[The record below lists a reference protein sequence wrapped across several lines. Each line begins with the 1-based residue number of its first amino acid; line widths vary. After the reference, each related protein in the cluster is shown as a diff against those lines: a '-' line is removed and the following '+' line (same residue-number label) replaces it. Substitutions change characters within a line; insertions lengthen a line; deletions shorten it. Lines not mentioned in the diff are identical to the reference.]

1 MSKLPDHLQPM
12 YNELAVE
19 FKDGRF
25 QNETGTASFK
35 TAQEAV
41 EHNAQME
48 KLVAGFAFKP
58 THTKPFR
65 KRVTAKPAQKTT
77 PIDFDLNLFDELN
90 SIRKGLEDLKQ
101 LRNPVETKKS
111 TSSGLNYLMGVPDEQ
126 E

>member
-41 EHNAQME
+41 EHNAKME
-48 KLVAGFAFKP
+48 KLVAGFSFKP

-65 KRVTAKPAQKTT
+65 KRVAAKPTQNTT

-90 SIRKGLEDLKQ
+90 SIRKGLENLKQ
-101 LRNPVETKKS
+101 TRNPVERKKS
-111 TSSGLNYLMGVPDEQ
+111 TSSGLNYLMGFKDE
-126 E
+126 